1 MCLTVK
7 FSLQSVFLFPN
18 YLAIF
23 FSYLLIFVLFALQSG
38 FLFHTYLTI
47 FFLLILFYAK
57 DNYLNYLL
65 IPEEKL
71 VTILLPI

>member
-7 FSLQSVFLFPN
+7 ISLQSAFLFPN

-38 FLFHTYLTI
+38 FLFYTYLTI
-47 FFLLILFYAK
+47 FFFFYLSSYFMLKIITLIIF
-57 DNYLNYLL
+57 
-65 IPEEKL
+65 
-71 VTILLPI
+71 